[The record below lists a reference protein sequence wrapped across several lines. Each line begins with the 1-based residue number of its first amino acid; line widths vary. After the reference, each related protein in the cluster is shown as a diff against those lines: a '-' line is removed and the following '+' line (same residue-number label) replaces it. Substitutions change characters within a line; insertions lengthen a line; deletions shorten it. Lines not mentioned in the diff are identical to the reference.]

1 MKNMNRLAAIFA
13 LVIASLAVS
22 CSPYSLKSSGAL
34 NGADLTTYKSF
45 TLAKIAKEDL
55 PKGIT
60 DTDLVRLY
68 RALGSQLTARG
79 YQYVE
84 SADDADMTLYLGLST
99 QQSLETDL
107 NTTGFSGGVGVA
119 GYGPYGAG
127 YRGVRPY
134 RYYGPT
140 PYVGSYFGTTTAT
153 TELVTDG
160 VLIVDLVENSDN
172 NHIFCAQI
180 KANISGEQL
189 ILKDNAKLADVAE
202 KAFKKFPVKIVK

>member
-1 MKNMNRLAAIFA
+1 MKSLTLIFTLA
-13 LVIASLAVS
+13 IACLAMS
-22 CSPYSLKSSGAL
+22 CSPYSLKSSKAL

-55 PKGIT
+55 PEGIA

-79 YQYVE
+79 YKYVE
-84 SADDADMTLYLGLST
+84 SGDGADMTLHLGLST
-99 QQSLETDL
+99 QQSLETNVDR
-107 NTTGFSGGVGVA
+107 SGYVAGVGVA

-127 YRGVRPY
+127 YHGARPY
-134 RYYGPT
+134 SYYGPT
-140 PYVGSYFGTTTAT
+140 PYVGSYFGTSTAT
-153 TELVTDG
+153 TEVVTDG
-160 VLIVDLVENSDN
+160 VLIVDLVENSNN

-189 ILKDNAKLADVAE
+189 ILKNNAKLADVAE
-202 KAFKKFPVKIVK
+202 KAFKKFPVKIGK